1 MKRITS
7 LLLAAVLV
15 LTVISLCA
23 CTDDSAAKT
32 DGKLSIITTVFPP
45 YDFAR
50 QITGDKADITMLL
63 KPGME
68 SHSYDPTPQDIIKIQ
83 ECDLFIYGGGES
95 DEWVEDIL
103 ASGSKPKK
111 IIAMMDCVNAVQEVV
126 QEGMTVD
133 EKEKDS
139 DDIEYDEHV
148 WTSPTNASLIMRKI
162 SDTLCELDPANAS
175 LYKEKTNSY
184 ATELSTLDDS
194 YKKAVDGAAR
204 KTIVFGDRF
213 PFRYLADEYGL
224 SYYAA
229 FPGCSS
235 ETEPSAATISFL
247 INKVKD
253 EKIPVVFTI
262 EFSNGKVADTICSE
276 TGAKKL
282 MLHSCHNLS
291 ADEFE
296 RGETYVSLMRANLV
310 NLKEAL
316 S

>member
-1 MKRITS
+1 M
-7 LLLAAVLV
+7 
-15 LTVISLCA
+15 
-23 CTDDSAAKT
+23 
-32 DGKLSIITTVFPP
+32 
-45 YDFAR
+45 
-50 QITGDKADITMLL
+50 
-63 KPGME
+63 
-68 SHSYDPTPQDIIKIQ
+68 
-83 ECDLFIYGGGES
+83 
-95 DEWVEDIL
+95 
-103 ASGSKPKK
+103 
-111 IIAMMDCVNAVQEVV
+111 
-126 QEGMTVD
+126 
-133 EKEKDS
+133 
-139 DDIEYDEHV
+139 
-148 WTSPTNASLIMRKI
+148 
-162 SDTLCELDPANAS
+162 
-175 LYKEKTNSY
+175 
-184 ATELSTLDDS
+184 
-194 YKKAVDGAAR
+194 
-204 KTIVFGDRF
+204 FGDRF